1 MDRVVLDG
9 LLVRGGLLLVG
20 AVARQVVLLLLFCRI
35 GLLHLVILARLLRLV
50 TWGGVRLLRG
60 LVALGGVRFLPMF
73 VLCDLLLRWILRR
86 NLVVMFLLDDAGRRS
101 GWASVLAS
109 SPRPFLDLQ
118 FSIEVVLSVLFHA
131 PRSSHAGSA
140 TVEGEQ
146 VRLILTASYCSPARP
161 SHGERR
167 LSLLRHA
174 AYPLQ
179 RRFLVPLASSGHHR
193 LSLCLLHQE
202 GRWYGLALEAGHQI
216 LLYSVAEMQHKNL
229 SGGLM
234 VAVGPR
240 PALRSFSLFFP
251 PRWNCAP
258 FATSPSMHRH
268 GRILAACGLPWRQVS
283 RSMALVEETIDTAGS
298 YNTKSCM
305 LRAWP

>member
-1 MDRVVLDG
+1 M
-9 LLVRGGLLLVG
+9 VG

-193 LSLCLLHQE
+193 LSLCLLVC
-202 GRWYGLALEAGHQI
+202 GTRCVPRLAPLD
-216 LLYSVAEMQHKNL
+216 VALFYLPFFLDHSCAA
-229 SGGLM
+229 SGG
-234 VAVGPR
+234 AVVRFGFG
-240 PALRSFSLFFP
+240 S
-251 PRWNCAP
+251 W
-258 FATSPSMHRH
+258 PSNPVVQ
-268 GRILAACGLPWRQVS
+268 C
-283 RSMALVEETIDTAGS
+283 
-298 YNTKSCM
+298 C
-305 LRAWP
+305 